1 MTCQCTSLAYD
12 HFPVIYFYYHKT
24 GQYRTGNSFS
34 GMFCQSQYISLVDI
48 AQSIFLFVNKAVHI
62 QHQIILKN
70 VHRVS
75 PVPVIMVAQHARQGS
90 APPQPSLH
98 GLLQGRLLSAHP
110 PLYLPPFLLVLVVQ
124 PSTLPHSGAVQQQW
138 KILQLHPIRTE
149 HWQNKSN
156 NDRHGAAL
164 DGRSAGLH
172 PMPKNQHK
180 MHGVLLDLHLNIA
193 FIRAIAHVLHN
204 ACRPNR
210 HNPDSTIR
218 RVPAGRVPILQTA
231 LPLSRDNDQT
241 DRTLHLD
248 LGFRANGAGL
258 VGLVAMG
265 LAVMSVVEVVRTNSM
280 HIDGSVMFVRSFY
293 GVCFFIFFNCLL
305 YYVMVY
311 LIANAVAD
319 WYYMRGGKVLLGS
332 W

>member
-248 LGFRANGAGL
+248 LGFRANGAGSGGARGYGLGGDECGGGCEDKLHAYRWLCDVCEVILWGLLFYILQLLAILCHGLSDSECCGRL
-258 VGLVAMG
+258 VLH
-265 LAVMSVVEVVRTNSM
+265 E
-280 HIDGSVMFVRSFY
+280 
-293 GVCFFIFFNCLL
+293 
-305 YYVMVY
+305 
-311 LIANAVAD
+311 
-319 WYYMRGGKVLLGS
+319 GGKVLLGS